1 MTLSALW
8 SSEAVEAINVAA
20 SLFGINGILMHIIM
34 YIHSNSTKLPF
45 VQSRIFHAVFE
56 QGCSGTQVHFSV
68 LTLGLLLRK

>member
-45 VQSRIFHAVFE
+45 VQSRMQCLSRGALGHRFIF
-56 QGCSGTQVHFSV
+56 
-68 LTLGLLLRK
+68 LYLP